1 MSDTIRI
8 LPRATTT
15 EDNATTTTRG
25 RAFEESSEAETP
37 RGMMA
42 KGAYARIPRRSSPA
56 VILKTGE
63 LPTSTPADDVIER
76 QRTLTQRL
84 DEVREH
90 NARLGEEER
99 RLEREIASV
108 QEGLR
113 AGRRPLPM
121 AKMLIAS
128 PCDVPWSA
136 MKREDRAGD
145 RRRFCGKCQK
155 HVHNLA
161 AMTRVEVEDFL
172 AASAEASGD
181 GSGVCVRLYERKD
194 GTVLTADCPVGLNRR
209 RSRAVLLA
217 SLGAGACALFGFSA
231 IALAMTAFV
240 PATPRPPPPAPRIV
254 VEQGPTVYVPQ
265 VIERVPAGYTRLPDV
280 AATAGWVFL
289 RAPEGAKIFE
299 GKRLLGT
306 GPLVI
311 TMSAGEHT
319 LRAEGVDAATG
330 KKWTDSRSFTVTG
343 GNVGGA
349 GGAAKTDVVFM
360 KPAMHP
366 SPPKPAAEDIAELAG
381 LLQSSNHL

>member
-8 LPRATTT
+8 LPRGATSG
-15 EDNATTTTRG
+15 EDGVTPTTRG
-25 RAFEESSEAETP
+25 RAFEASSEAETP
-37 RGMMA
+37 YGMMA
-42 KGAYARIPRRSSPA
+42 KGAPARIPRRSSPA
-56 VILKTGE
+56 VILNAGE
-63 LPTSTPADDVIER
+63 LPTSAPADDVIER
-76 QRTLTQRL
+76 QRALAQRL
-84 DEVREH
+84 DEVREQ
-90 NARLGEEER
+90 NTRLRVEEK

-113 AGRRPLPM
+113 AGRRQLPM

-136 MKREDRAGD
+136 MQEEDRSGD
-145 RRRFCGKCQK
+145 RRRFCGKCHK

-172 AASAEASGD
+172 EANARASD
-181 GSGVCVRLYERKD
+181 DNSGVCVRLYERTD

-231 IALAMTAFV
+231 IALAMTTFS
-240 PATPRPPPPAPRIV
+240 PTPPPPAPAPRIV

-265 VIERVPAGYTRLPDV
+265 VIERIPAGYTRLPD
-280 AATAGWVFL
+280 AAAGAGWVFL

-306 GPLVI
+306 GPLVL

-330 KKWTDSRSFTVTG
+330 KKWTDSRSFTIAAGNAPG
-343 GNVGGA
+343 GV
-349 GGAAKTDVVFM
+349 AKTDVVFM
-360 KPAMHP
+360 KPAMRP

-381 LLQSSNHL
+381 LLQSTNQL

>member
-8 LPRATTT
+8 RPRDTTT
-15 EDNATTTTRG
+15 DDGAPPTTRG

-42 KGAYARIPRRSSPA
+42 KGAPARIPATRGRSSPA
-56 VILKTGE
+56 VSVNAGD
-63 LPTSTPADDVIER
+63 LPASAPADEVIER
-76 QRTLTQRL
+76 QRTLAQRL

-90 NARLGEEER
+90 NARLGEEEK
-99 RLEREIASV
+99 RLEREIGSV

-113 AGRRPLPM
+113 VGRRQLPM

-136 MKREDRAGD
+136 MERDDRAGD

-172 AASAEASGD
+172 EASAEASGEK
-181 GSGVCVRLYERKD
+181 GVCVRLYERKD

-240 PATPRPPPPAPRIV
+240 PPTPPPPPPAPRVV

-265 VIERVPAGYTRLPDV
+265 VVERIPAGYTRLPDV
-280 AATAGWVFL
+280 AANAGWVFL

-330 KKWTDSRSFTVTG
+330 KKWTDARSFTVAG

-349 GGAAKTDVVFM
+349 ASKTDVVFM
-360 KPAMHP
+360 KPAMRP
-366 SPPKPAAEDIAELAG
+366 SPPKPAPEDIAELAG
-381 LLQSSNHL
+381 LLQSTNQL